1 LHTTWLAPE
10 RLLLYVHIAE
20 PDDKMSVSLK
30 IDGAPVELQ
39 RAYSTIRV
47 HAPSFV
53 GFYAD
58 VSNLAPDKEHQLEL
72 ALPKLAPGQFQGVF
86 FDNVENEFTD
96 ALAAA
101 Q

>member
-1 LHTTWLAPE
+1 
-10 RLLLYVHIAE
+10 
-20 PDDKMSVSLK
+20 MSVRLK

-39 RAYSTIRV
+39 RAYSSIRV

-58 VSNLAPDKEHQLEL
+58 VSHLTADQDHRLEL
-72 ALPKLAPGQFQGVF
+72 VLPTLAPGQFQGVF
-86 FDNVENEFTD
+86 FDNVEDEFTD